1 MRKLI
6 IPLFFYAASCS
17 ASIEKRKVLEE
28 LIMGYPVSVLVGSL
42 ENVENSVELEARP
55 ILKEVMD
62 EMGMTEKLKLPYARF
77 YFMFY
82 DALDTS
88 DDGKISKK
96 EVEAFIDTY
105 EKVKGKD

>member
-1 MRKLI
+1 
-6 IPLFFYAASCS
+6 
-17 ASIEKRKVLEE
+17 
-28 LIMGYPVSVLVGSL
+28 
-42 ENVENSVELEARP
+42 
-55 ILKEVMD
+55 
-62 EMGMTEKLKLPYARF
+62 YARF